1 MVRVPAHYPPYLVEL
16 VQTMIRNNEHS
27 ATDIEQMIEQ
37 YGHLEKRINGIKI
50 QGDAPD
56 EWWEPSSEQY
66 QAIHT
71 FIFEVLG
78 PYYSMA
84 HLTFYSEQE
93 HGPYHVGDKEYKVF
107 LDVGFPNFTLQL
119 KGGKRRN
126 VMVFVLPQHDG
137 AKFPT

>member
-56 EWWEPSSEQY
+56 
-66 QAIHT
+66 
-71 FIFEVLG
+71 
-78 PYYSMA
+78 
-84 HLTFYSEQE
+84 
-93 HGPYHVGDKEYKVF
+93 
-107 LDVGFPNFTLQL
+107 
-119 KGGKRRN
+119 
-126 VMVFVLPQHDG
+126 
-137 AKFPT
+137 